1 MWGYIFI
8 FMKETIK
15 REKKGKSFIKKEYG
29 FKYDNTFF
37 NSQKKVN
44 KILYRE
50 KY

>member
-8 FMKETIK
+8 FVKEAIK
-15 REKKGKSFIKKEYG
+15 REKRQIFYKKEYG

-44 KILYRE
+44 KIYIERSTD
-50 KY
+50 